1 MRILVAEDEKE
12 LASIITRRLEDEDYA
27 VDTVHNGID
36 AVSYLQ
42 ETDYDAVILDVMMPG
57 KNGFEVIDEYR
68 KQGGMAPVLFLTARD
83 AVDDR
88 VHGLDLGADDYLVKP
103 FSFKELLAR
112 LRAITRRPS
121 GNEKVN
127 ILSAGSLKLDLR
139 SHKAMREGREIELS
153 SKEFAILE
161 FLMRN
166 KGTILDRESI
176 REHVWSWDYEGES
189 NVVDVYIRFLRKK
202 IDDGFS
208 DKLIQTIRGS
218 GDMISD
224 GTCR

>member
-1 MRILVAEDEKE
+1 
-12 LASIITRRLEDEDYA
+12 
-27 VDTVHNGID
+27 
-36 AVSYLQ
+36 
-42 ETDYDAVILDVMMPG
+42 MMPG

-112 LRAITRRPS
+112 LRAITRRPG

-218 GDMISD
+218 GYMISD
-224 GTCR
+224 GT

>member
-27 VDTVHNGID
+27 VDTVHNGLD

-218 GDMISD
+218 GYMISD
-224 GTCR
+224 GT

>member
-218 GDMISD
+218 GYMISD
-224 GTCR
+224 GT

>member
-1 MRILVAEDEKE
+1 M
-12 LASIITRRLEDEDYA
+12 
-27 VDTVHNGID
+27 
-36 AVSYLQ
+36 
-42 ETDYDAVILDVMMPG
+42 
-57 KNGFEVIDEYR
+57 
-68 KQGGMAPVLFLTARD
+68 
-83 AVDDR
+83 
-88 VHGLDLGADDYLVKP
+88 
-103 FSFKELLAR
+103 
-112 LRAITRRPS
+112 
-121 GNEKVN
+121 N

-218 GDMISD
+218 GYMISD
-224 GTCR
+224 GT

>member
-68 KQGGMAPVLFLTARD
+68 KQGGMAPALFLTARD

-112 LRAITRRPS
+112 LRAITRRPG

-153 SKEFAILE
+153 SKEIAILE

-218 GDMISD
+218 GYMISD
-224 GTCR
+224 GT

>member
-112 LRAITRRPS
+112 LRAITRRP
-121 GNEKVN
+121 GCNEKVN

-218 GDMISD
+218 GYMISD
-224 GTCR
+224 GT

>member
-27 VDTVHNGID
+27 VDTVHNGLD

-112 LRAITRRPS
+112 LRAITRRPG

-127 ILSAGSLKLDLR
+127 ILSVGSLKLDLR

-218 GDMISD
+218 GYMISD
-224 GTCR
+224 GT

>member
-27 VDTVHNGID
+27 VDTVHNGLD